1 MFWEVGGFD
10 RKKKDERGDIV
21 LMFPQKQNSYS
32 YVENNPLV
40 YVDPSGEE
48 STWIIYVDV
57 AKAYGTFVIAA
68 WTIVW
73 KFISD
78 EIVDRIVDR
87 NDSVSSV
94 TWSPSP
100 GGKKPK
106 KENRYEA
113 KNSLNGSRS
122 ISHTTNWKWRVDV
135 ETMGAYWNVHL
146 QSMKN
151 GTKYFYNYT
160 KKEFFDE
167 SWKLASKSIQKLA
180 NDPQVKRWLEKAA
193 KQYLKTK

>member
-87 NDSVSSV
+87 NDSV
-94 TWSPSP
+94 
-100 GGKKPK
+100 
-106 KENRYEA
+106 
-113 KNSLNGSRS
+113 
-122 ISHTTNWKWRVDV
+122 
-135 ETMGAYWNVHL
+135 
-146 QSMKN
+146 
-151 GTKYFYNYT
+151 
-160 KKEFFDE
+160 
-167 SWKLASKSIQKLA
+167 
-180 NDPQVKRWLEKAA
+180 
-193 KQYLKTK
+193 